1 MRRLLLAVLLVAM
14 ATVVVR
20 GQISCDVMAL
30 QPACDVALLPGPT
43 ANALEIVEIDGEQ
56 TFESAGQLRLTTV
69 AVDNDLGFL
78 EWVEAR
84 FSSVADTVDRDVMY
98 PPGRSEEEVAEQNEV
113 LMANSQIDATVAG
126 LIAAGYETENLY
138 GGARIVDIADEAADG
153 VDALSVDDVIVAVD
167 GTEVANADEAVDAVA
182 KRSPGDRIVL
192 ELDDGEEV
200 ELVAISHPDDPSRAL
215 LGLLLE
221 HVVDLP
227 FEVAID
233 AGNIGGPS
241 AGLMFA
247 LGIVDLLGTEDLTG
261 GATIAGT
268 GTITFDGEVGSIG
281 GIRQKVAGATSPIDE
296 DAEPADVFLVPAG
309 NLAEARSA
317 AVSRDILLVPVAT
330 IDEAITALTQLV
342 EGEEPAGAVALG
354 P

>member
-1 MRRLLLAVLLVAM
+1 MRRLLLVLLLVAM

-20 GQISCDVMAL
+20 GQIPCDVLEL

-56 TFESAGQLRLTTV
+56 TFESSGQLRLTTV
-69 AVDNDLGFL
+69 AVDNHLDFL

-84 FSSVADTVDRDVMY
+84 FSPVSDTVDRDVLY
-98 PPGRSEEEVAEQNEV
+98 PPGQSEEDVAEQNEV

-126 LIAAGYETENLY
+126 LIASGYEADNIY
-138 GGARIVDIADEAADG
+138 GGARIVDIADEAAEG
-153 VDALSVDDVIVAVD
+153 VDALAVDDVIVAVD
-167 GTEVANADEAVDAVA
+167 GTEVVNADEAVDAVA
-182 KRSPGDRIVL
+182 KRSPGDRVVV
-192 ELDDGEEV
+192 ELADGREV
-200 ELVAISHPDDPSRAL
+200 ELVAIEHPEDPSRAL

-227 FEVAID
+227 FEVNID

-247 LGIVDLLGTEDLTG
+247 LGIVDMLGAEDLTG

-281 GIRQKVAGATSPIDE
+281 GIRQKVVGATSPIDE
-296 DAEPADVFLVPAG
+296 DVEPADVFLVPAG
-309 NLAEARSA
+309 NMAEARSA
-317 AVSRDILLVPVAT
+317 AVSRDVLLVPVAT
-330 IDEAITALTQLV
+330 IDEAITALTRLA

>member
-1 MRRLLLAVLLVAM
+1 MGV
-14 ATVVVR
+14 
-20 GQISCDVMAL
+20 

-69 AVDNDLGFL
+69 AVDNDLDFL

-84 FSSVADTVDRDVMY
+84 FSSVSETVDRDTLY

-138 GGARIVDIADEAADG
+138 GGARIVDIADEA
-153 VDALSVDDVIVAVD
+153 V
-167 GTEVANADEAVDAVA
+167 EAVGE
-182 KRSPGDRIVL
+182 RSPGDQIVV
-192 ELDDGEEV
+192 ELADGREV
-200 ELVAISHPDDPSRAL
+200 ELVAIEHPDDPSRAL

-247 LGIVDLLGTEDLTG
+247 LGIVDLLGAEDLTA

-281 GIRQKVAGATSPIDE
+281 GIRQKVVGATSPIDE

-309 NLAEARSA
+309 NMTEARSA
-317 AVSRDILLVPVAT
+317 SVSRDVLLVPVAT
-330 IDEAITALTQLV
+330 IDEAITALTRLAD
-342 EGEEPAGAVALG
+342 GDEPAGAVALG